1 MTAAALPSRLRAP
14 VSRTATCAP
23 ENVTRHSLRSSLTE
37 EGVMFVGSHQA
48 SKHATGGQAGD
59 AERNRAPIFS

>member
-1 MTAAALPSRLRAP
+1 
-14 VSRTATCAP
+14 
-23 ENVTRHSLRSSLTE
+23 
-37 EGVMFVGSHQA
+37 MFVGSHQA